1 MQRVSLALLIVAAA
15 FAAMVLELG
24 LGRNHDHRAALYI
37 FVGVFVVGYPLL
49 FFCCKRGWW
58 EVWQTCLLGVIAGV
72 LCALPFANGSFGIQ
86 FLLLV
91 FIIAGAAL
99 GLLFW
104 LIAIWRNED
113 LTCPKSFCLPCG
125 MAYRVA
131 RKAML
136 RRNQFQSK

>member
-15 FAAMVLELG
+15 FAAMVFELE
-24 LGRNHDHRAALYI
+24 LGRNHQWAALSV

-49 FFCCKRGWW
+49 YLCCKRGWW
-58 EVWQTCLLGVIAGV
+58 KIWQTALLGLVGGI
-72 LCALPFANGSFGIQ
+72 LCTLPFANGSFGFQ

-91 FIIAGAAL
+91 FGIAGIAL

-113 LTCPKSFCLPCG
+113 LTCPRSFCLPCG
-125 MAYRVA
+125 VAYRVA

-136 RRNQFQSK
+136 RRDQLQSK

>member
-24 LGRNHDHRAALYI
+24 LGLNPHRAAL
-37 FVGVFVVGYPLL
+37 FVFFGAFVVGYPLL
-49 FFCCKRGWW
+49 YQCCKRGWW

-72 LCALPFANGSFGIQ
+72 FCTLPFANGSFGFQ
-86 FLLLV
+86 FLLLIFV
-91 FIIAGAAL
+91 IAGAVL

-131 RKAML
+131 RKAMP
-136 RRNQFQSK
+136 RRDQFQSK

>member
-15 FAAMVLELG
+15 FAAIVLELE
-24 LGRNHDHRAALYI
+24 LGRNHLQAALFI
-37 FVGVFVVGYPLL
+37 FVAVFVVGYPLL
-49 FFCCKRGWW
+49 YLCCKRGWW
-58 EVWQTCLLGVIAGV
+58 KIWQTCLLGIIGGV
-72 LCALPFANGSFGIQ
+72 LCTLPFANGSFGFQ

-91 FIIAGAAL
+91 FVIAGAIL

-104 LIAIWRNED
+104 CIAIWRNEG

-136 RRNQFQSK
+136 RRDQLQSK